1 VTVAIAIVALAAL
14 VGGLYIIRQQAQEI
28 DALRVRAETAE
39 TWAEYWERSAEQAAE
54 EAEAACKRHTTLQ
67 GLYTRLVREQL
78 AANAWIVL
86 PSTRRKASN

>member
-1 VTVAIAIVALAAL
+1 VSWELIVGSIIVALLA
-14 VGGLYIIRQQAQEI
+14 YIVRRQAQEI

-39 TWAEYWERSAEQAAE
+39 SWAEYWERTAEQAAE
-54 EAEAACKRHTTLQ
+54 EAETACKRYATLQ

-86 PSTRRKASN
+86 PSSRRKASN